1 MRIKKTA
8 GVGGDPCGLKKKKGV
23 KMFPLCAGNLGRDP
37 AHKEHPYGNDI
48 FWGKD
53 IRRGYCY
60 SQA

>member
-1 MRIKKTA
+1 MRTQ
-8 GVGGDPCGLKKKKGV
+8 KKKGV
-23 KMFPLCAGNLGRDP
+23 KMFLLCAGNLGRDP

-53 IRRGYCY
+53 IRRGYFY